1 MGGKCPNA
9 PNECRDYSF
18 PMVPKTTTIVFLVES
33 QVINNVKNAS
43 KIHYRG
49 LEIMHI
55 KMLNLCFREKLFLV
69 GKENSES
76 KYEDHSFV
84 IMKIIAF

>member
-1 MGGKCPNA
+1 
-9 PNECRDYSF
+9 
-18 PMVPKTTTIVFLVES
+18 MVPKTTTTVFLVES

-43 KIHYRG
+43 KIHYHG

-69 GKENSES
+69 GKEKSES
-76 KYEDHSFV
+76 KYEDLSFV
-84 IMKIIAF
+84 ITKIIAF